1 MTSPSVAAKRV
12 RDKDAKQRALLHA
25 ASEVFA
31 KVEFER
37 ATTAEIARRAG
48 CSESL
53 IFRYFGDKQ
62 KLFEATL
69 VRHLDEMTSAAEAR
83 VNAALPDRVEEYLAQ
98 LTLARRRMAPSSA
111 AWSFFR
117 RALADPE
124 FSHRTYRP
132 AHERRVALIVDGLR
146 AYQERGQIRADIDVE
161 TVGEVLATT
170 IGLGETL
177 QPRLLG
183 ESAERREALASATI
197 GIVMAGIAARSDDG
211 VPGA

>member
-1 MTSPSVAAKRV
+1 
-12 RDKDAKQRALLHA
+12 
-25 ASEVFA
+25 
-31 KVEFER
+31 
-37 ATTAEIARRAG
+37 
-48 CSESL
+48 
-53 IFRYFGDKQ
+53 
-62 KLFEATL
+62 
-69 VRHLDEMTSAAEAR
+69 
-83 VNAALPDRVEEYLAQ
+83 
-98 LTLARRRMAPSSA
+98 MAPSSAA

-132 AHERRVALIVDGLR
+132 ARGRRVARIVEGLR
-146 AYQERGQIRADIDVE
+146 GTRSDPGNIGVE

-183 ESAERREALASATI
+183 ESAERREALAAATI